1 MKRNFFITIYQKE
14 LKIEFSRT
22 DTITVCTP
30 ANLLEFKSDKNIV
43 ARVFEINIKLF
54 IRNIGVLL

>member
-14 LKIEFSRT
+14 LKIEFSKI
-22 DTITVCTP
+22 DKITVCTP